1 MEQVLH
7 HGRAT
12 AYRVADPAAAGPTT
26 LYVHGSGSNHRVWGH
41 QYGPDGPAHP
51 AVALDLS
58 GHGESDDIET
68 EPGPE
73 TLSAYVDDVA
83 AVARETGADVIVG
96 HSLGGAVVLQLLLD
110 GVHDPAGAVFADT
123 GAKLA
128 VHEEIRRLLAED
140 FPALVDLLHRDS
152 RLLYGTDEPD
162 ENRTEDSDAPAE
174 DRAED
179 SNALTDVRVVDHS
192 REALLSAGQRV
203 THRDFLTCHS
213 FDVRDRLAE
222 LSLPALAIVGEHD
235 SLTPPAY
242 LEFLAEHIEG
252 CRMATVEDAAH
263 LSMLEQPRAFNRA
276 LAAFCERIEGD

>member
-7 HGRAT
+7 DGRTT
-12 AYRVADPAAAGPTT
+12 AYRVADPTAAGPTT

-152 RLLYGTDEPD
+152 RLLYGTDEPVAD
-162 ENRTEDSDAPAE
+162 RTDDSTE
-174 DRAED
+174 
-179 SNALTDVRVVDHS
+179 ALTDVRVVDHS

-252 CRMATVEDAAH
+252 CRLATVEDAAH

-276 LAAFCERIEGD
+276 LAAFCERIDVA